1 MITLTT
7 DFGTSDLYVGVMK
20 GVILSINPRAQI
32 IDMTHAIP
40 PQDVYAAAFL
50 IDSAYRYFPTGTIHV
65 VVVDPGVGSRR
76 HAIACQTETATFVCP
91 DNGVLTHILRDERLI
106 HAVTVE
112 NPPEPPF
119 TKGGRGDLPQISNTF
134 HGRDIFAP
142 VAAHLS
148 RGVPITDLGTSI
160 TELVRLPIPTPQVTD
175 TAIIGHVIWRDHF
188 GNLITNI
195 SHQLL
200 KSVSMPNGF
209 VIQAGTVEIDHLN
222 CSYAESGVGE
232 FLAIIG
238 SFGRLEVSMNQG
250 NAAQRLGLKRGDA
263 ITVRFSP
270 SPCRGKEP
278 E

>member
-1 MITLTT
+1 MNSISPVITLTT

-32 IDMTHAIP
+32 IDITHAIP

-65 VVVDPGVGSRR
+65 VVVDPGVGSSRR
-76 HAIACQTETATFVCP
+76 AIACQTETATFVCP
-91 DNGVLTHILRDERLI
+91 NNGVLTHILHDESVI

-112 NPPEPPF
+112 NPAYA
-119 TKGGRGDLPQISNTF
+119 LPQISNTF

-148 RGVPITDLGTSI
+148 RGVPITDLGASI
-160 TELVRLPIPTPQVTD
+160 TSLVRLPIPTPQVTD
-175 TAIIGHVIWRDHF
+175 TTIVGHVIWRDHF

-200 KSVSMPNGF
+200 ESVGVSNGF

-222 CSYAESGVGE
+222 RSYGESGVGE

-250 NAAQRLGLKRGDA
+250 NAAQHLGLKRGDA
-263 ITVRFSP
+263 ITVRLRSNLYDFF
-270 SPCRGKEP
+270 G
-278 E
+278 